1 MHNVRHIEIY
11 LSIFGYILADSN
23 IFRVLAKLDIFM
35 YVKSYSEPMTY
46 SGVFRTVDIFTLFQ
60 TLLRSISC
68 IF

>member
-35 YVKSYSEPMTY
+35 YVKSYSEPVTY
-46 SGVFRTVDIFTLFQ
+46 SGVFRTVDIFT
-60 TLLRSISC
+60 
-68 IF
+68 